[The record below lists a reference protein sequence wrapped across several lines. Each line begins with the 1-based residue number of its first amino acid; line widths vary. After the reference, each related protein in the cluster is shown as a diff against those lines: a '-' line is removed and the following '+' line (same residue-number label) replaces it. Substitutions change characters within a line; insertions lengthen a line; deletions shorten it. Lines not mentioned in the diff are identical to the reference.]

1 MEKPLGDPNCPH
13 CGGVGYVRYDV
24 PVEHP
29 KFGKLETCVCR
40 AKDVAEAARS
50 RLFAMSN
57 LNRLSHLTFENFSP
71 AGNDRAKF
79 MSAQERENLR
89 VAFEKSEDFARKHE
103 GWLLLEGGYGC
114 GKTHL
119 AAAIANFSVNN
130 GMPTLFIT
138 VPDLL
143 DSLRFSYDDPEITFE
158 QRFDDIRNSV
168 LLILDD
174 FGTQNATPW
183 AQEKLFQIINYRY
196 INKLPTVITT
206 NLMLD
211 EIEARIRSRLQ
222 DESFVNHLKIS
233 APDYR
238 RPEETSNPGISMLAL
253 PEMKVMT
260 FKTFQPRDDEVGTE
274 AVTTTTI
281 EKNDRFGNKVKDKE
295 ISRITI
301 SKDDV
306 KTLHEAHNAA
316 VEFAEKPEGWLVL
329 LGQSFSG
336 KTHLAAAVG
345 NYRIGLGGQ
354 ALLVEVTA
362 LLDYLRQTFGRN
374 SDVSFDRRF
383 HEIRTT
389 PLLILD
395 DLKESG
401 AGSVWAEDKLYSVL
415 NYRYNAHL
423 PTVITSTLRP
433 EAFALSYPNLWNKLL
448 DPTKCQVVAINM
460 PPYRRVVKGGKPAAK
475 KK

>member
-158 QRFDDIRNSV
+158 QRFDDIRNSG

-281 EKNDRFGNKVKDKE
+281 EKNDRFGNKV
-295 ISRITI
+295 
-301 SKDDV
+301 
-306 KTLHEAHNAA
+306 
-316 VEFAEKPEGWLVL
+316 
-329 LGQSFSG
+329 
-336 KTHLAAAVG
+336 
-345 NYRIGLGGQ
+345 
-354 ALLVEVTA
+354 
-362 LLDYLRQTFGRN
+362 
-374 SDVSFDRRF
+374 
-383 HEIRTT
+383 
-389 PLLILD
+389 
-395 DLKESG
+395 
-401 AGSVWAEDKLYSVL
+401 
-415 NYRYNAHL
+415 
-423 PTVITSTLRP
+423 
-433 EAFALSYPNLWNKLL
+433 
-448 DPTKCQVVAINM
+448 
-460 PPYRRVVKGGKPAAK
+460 
-475 KK
+475 

>member
-1 MEKPLGDPNCPH
+1 MTRPLGDPDCPH
-13 CGGVGYVRYDV
+13 CSGVGYVRYDV
-24 PVEHP
+24 PVGHE
-29 KFGKLETCVCR
+29 KFGRLETCVCR

-50 RLFAMSN
+50 RLFTLSN

-71 AGNDRAKF
+71 AGNEKAKF

-89 VAFEKSEDFARKHE
+89 AAFEASEEFARQPK

-119 AAAIANFSVNN
+119 AAAIANLAVNQ
-130 GMPTLFIT
+130 GTPTLFIT

-143 DSLRFSYDDPEITFE
+143 DSLRFSFDDPETTFE
-158 QRFDDIRNSV
+158 ERFEEIRNAG

-174 FGTQNATPW
+174 FGTQNATAW

-211 EIEARIRSRLQ
+211 EIEGRIRSRLQ
-222 DESFVNHLKIS
+222 DVSYVKYAKIL

-253 PEMKVMT
+253 PEMKAMT

-274 AVTTTTI
+274 AVTTTTT
-281 EKNDRFGNKVKDKE
+281 EKTDKFGNKVKDKE
-295 ISRITI
+295 ITRIKI

-306 KTLHEAHNAA
+306 KTLHDAHNAA
-316 VEFAEKPEGWLVL
+316 VEFAEKPESWLVL
-329 LGQSFSG
+329 LGGSFSG
-336 KTHLAAAVG
+336 KTHLAAAIG

-354 ALLVEVTA
+354 ALLVEVTS
-362 LLDYLRQTFGRN
+362 LLDYLRQTFRPS

-401 AGSVWAEDKLYSVL
+401 AGSAWAEDKLYSVL

-433 EAFALSYPNLWNKLL
+433 ESFALSYPNLWNKLL
-448 DPTKCQVVAINM
+448 DPEKCRVVAINM
-460 PPYRRVVKGGKPAAK
+460 PPYRRNVKGSKAQK

>member
-1 MEKPLGDPNCPH
+1 
-13 CGGVGYVRYDV
+13 
-24 PVEHP
+24 
-29 KFGKLETCVCR
+29 
-40 AKDVAEAARS
+40 
-50 RLFAMSN
+50 
-57 LNRLSHLTFENFSP
+57 
-71 AGNDRAKF
+71 
-79 MSAQERENLR
+79 
-89 VAFEKSEDFARKHE
+89 
-103 GWLLLEGGYGC
+103 
-114 GKTHL
+114 
-119 AAAIANFSVNN
+119 
-130 GMPTLFIT
+130 
-138 VPDLL
+138 
-143 DSLRFSYDDPEITFE
+143 
-158 QRFDDIRNSV
+158 
-168 LLILDD
+168 
-174 FGTQNATPW
+174 
-183 AQEKLFQIINYRY
+183 
-196 INKLPTVITT
+196 
-206 NLMLD
+206 MLD

-460 PPYRRVVKGGKPAAK
+460 PPYRRVVKGGKASSK